1 MFKIYEV
8 KQQKSP
14 GVNSKVG
21 KAFFFVK
28 KKEKKRGGGGSY
40 NNASEIFHHTK
51 MTAWVILMVIDK
63 TNFANLNTE

>member
-21 KAFFFVK
+21 KAFFVCK
-28 KKEKKRGGGGSY
+28 KKRKKKGGV
-40 NNASEIFHHTK
+40 
-51 MTAWVILMVIDK
+51 VI
-63 TNFANLNTE
+63 TPR

>member
-28 KKEKKRGGGGSY
+28 KKEKKRGGV
-40 NNASEIFHHTK
+40 
-51 MTAWVILMVIDK
+51 VIIMLLKYFI
-63 TNFANLNTE
+63 TPR